1 MLALNLDEIQDK
13 ASNRK
18 QKADSGGNDCNGQTV
33 FDSGKEI
40 AARADDNAENHQ
52 NNRRTEHFILCAA
65 DSPGLRLMAMRAFVF
80 ERLDINLLFR
90 GLLVGF
96 FYFVY
101 KVPVSHF
108 I

>member
-18 QKADSGGNDCNGQTV
+18 QKTDSGGNDCNGQTV

-52 NNRRTEHFILCAA
+52 NNRRTEISSFAPLTAQDC
-65 DSPGLRLMAMRAFVF
+65 GLWQ
-80 ERLDINLLFR
+80 
-90 GLLVGF
+90 
-96 FYFVY
+96 
-101 KVPVSHF
+101 
-108 I
+108 